1 MDDANTFTSKML
13 EALQDYDFALKVGQN
28 GKELVKDEF
37 NPIIQVKKIID
48 FCKE

>member
-1 MDDANTFTSKML
+1 ML

-37 NPIIQVKKIID
+37 NLIIQLKKIID